1 MPRLTV
7 GDRSEILIERE
18 LPPVLPERTGREQVA
33 LLVQPGAA
41 EIGER
46 VAESVDVPVAGY
58 ELPDRDEAKT
68 PDVLTDLWEWLSD
81 VGLGRHDT
89 IVGVGGG
96 AATDVAGFVAATWMR
111 GIESVLVPTTL
122 LAAVDASIGGKTGI
136 NVGGKNLVGAF
147 WQPTRVAIG
156 VEAFSTLEPMVYRE
170 GLAESVKHGYL
181 ADPVLLGM
189 LQNDGPNAEP
199 LEMVVRSV
207 AVKVAVVSA
216 DERESGIRAHLNY
229 GHTIGH
235 AIEMAHGL
243 SHGAAVAVGMVAEA
257 AIAADRLDFDAVDEH
272 RATIAG
278 LGLPTAV
285 DDIDVE
291 SVRRLVLLDKKRT
304 ADGVR
309 MAVLAGYQEPT
320 VIDVD
325 EAGLSVGIDAI
336 AM

>member
-7 GDRSEILIERE
+7 DDRSEILIERA
-18 LPPVLPERTGREQVA
+18 LPPVLPERAGRERVA

-41 EIGER
+41 EIGDR
-46 VAESVDVPVAGY
+46 VAESIDVPLKRY
-58 ELPDRDEAKT
+58 ELPDRDDAKT
-68 PDVLTDLWEWLSD
+68 PEVLAGLWNWLAET
-81 VGLGRHDT
+81 GLGRHDT

-96 AATDVAGFVAATWMR
+96 AATDLAGFVAATWMR

-147 WQPTRVAIG
+147 WQPSRVAIG
-156 VEAFSTLEPMVYRE
+156 VDAFGSLDPAVYRE
-170 GLAESVKHGYL
+170 GLAETVKHGYL

-189 LQNDGPNAEP
+189 LQNDGPDAEP
-199 LEMVVRSV
+199 LEMVVRAV
-207 AVKVAVVSA
+207 AVKVGIVSA
-216 DERESGIRAHLNY
+216 DEREMGVRAHLNY

-243 SHGAAVAVGMVAEA
+243 SHGEAVAIGMVAEA
-257 AIAADRLDFDAVDEH
+257 AIAAERFGFDVVHEH

-278 LGLPTAV
+278 LGLPTALDSV
-285 DDIDVE
+285 DREAVG
-291 SVRRLVLLDKKRT
+291 RLVLLDKKRT
-304 ADGVR
+304 SDGVR
-309 MAVLAGYQEPT
+309 MAVLSGYQQPT
-320 VIDVD
+320 MIDVD
-325 EAGLSVGIDAI
+325 ESDIGMGLDAI